1 MKIDKAAKRK
11 AKRLFRD
18 CLMNGSLDENRAR
31 VMVRQIASSGESDRL
46 AVLSYFRHLL
56 KLEYARRTAVVAS
69 ALPMPPDLQADIE
82 ADLRR
87 RYGPGLSA
95 TFILR
100 PELIGGMRIQVGSDV
115 YDGSV
120 RAGLA
125 ALEKN
130 F

>member
-1 MKIDKAAKRK
+1 MKIDKQAKRN
-11 AKRLFRD
+11 AKRLVRD
-18 CLMNGSLDENRAR
+18 CLVNGSLDENRAR
-31 VMVRQIASSGESDRL
+31 VVARQIARAGERDCL

-56 KLEYARRTAVVAS
+56 RLEHAGRTAVIES
-69 ALPMPPDLQADIE
+69 ALPMPPDLHANIA

-87 RYGPGLSA
+87 RYGPGLST
-95 TFILR
+95 TFVHR
-100 PELIGGMRIQVGSDV
+100 AELIGGMRIQVGSDL

-125 ALEKN
+125 ALEKI